1 MTEREKHTPTE
12 YRHVSAE
19 ELELPTSKLMDLLDA
34 ALKGTT
40 VNGQTWRQR
49 YAKESEDQRVMP
61 DVDNAKTDESEQSE
75 RLRKITEIESIC
87 DDMINRAM
95 MLLTKIPKKYGNSNT
110 YSFVYREAE
119 DAVFGKNKTV
129 SITKMQG
136 GDYGIIRFGFNPS
149 DEANGSIDVILSK
162 TPQGITFEQIRPYET
177 HWRKIENYQGD
188 RTLDH
193 KFRGEYLLQVLSELS
208 QVSQVLTLAEDFAAE
223 TE

>member
-1 MTEREKHTPTE
+1 MTEHLSHIPSPEEAEKHST
-12 YRHVSAE
+12 Y
-19 ELELPTSKLMDLLDA
+19 KLIDILAGVLDA
-34 ALKGTT
+34 PGPDGRSL
-40 VNGQTWRQR
+40 RQLN
-49 YAKESEDQRVMP
+49 EDVRAEDVAQRT
-61 DVDNAKTDESEQSE
+61 ATQQAETAARAEQE
-75 RLRKITEIESIC
+75 RKIAEIESIGE
-87 DDMINRAM
+87 DMINRAM
-95 MLLTKIPKKYGNSNT
+95 QLLTKIPKKHGNSNT

-149 DEANGSIDVILSK
+149 DKANGNIDVILSK
-162 TPQGITFEQIRPYET
+162 TPQGITFEQRRPYET

-208 QVSQVLTLAEDFAAE
+208 QVSEVLTLAEDFAAE